1 MKLLIIEEN
10 HNARH
15 KLWRL
20 LCMATQNDIDM
31 DFESNDTKYKGIV
44 LTLDDSKDVYG
55 FQGFLHYMM
64 EFEAEEPDD
73 MEDI

>member
-1 MKLLIIEEN
+1 
-10 HNARH
+10 
-15 KLWRL
+15 
-20 LCMATQNDIDM
+20 MATQNDIDM